1 MQRKTPIVL
10 GGVCPLAWAT
20 TDKLTSKISRY
31 LSITTHTPPKI
42 TGACTYWSLSEMPI
56 STAPVYQIIPT
67 QAKLV
72 CKYGETATYG

>member
-56 STAPVYQIIPT
+56 STALVYINLI
-67 QAKLV
+67 QAISFCNYL
-72 CKYGETATYG
+72 ETTLFG